1 MEDLQ
6 KMDLKTLKSKTVR
19 ELTEI
24 AIKLGIEDYA
34 TLLKQELIFKI
45 LEGNNQEDETLE
57 GDGLLEIIALDK
69 DNKYG
74 FLRSPNTNYQQGK
87 NDIYVSPAQI
97 KKFGLRTGHFV
108 SGQIRAPKEGEK
120 YFALT
125 KVESVNDA
133 NPEVIKKII
142 MFENLTPLHPND
154 RFKLENTIFGIENE
168 TLRILDLF
176 APVGKGQ
183 RALIVSPPKAG
194 KTTIMRQIANA
205 IAENHPDAKIMMLLV
220 DERPEEVTEM
230 QRSIKGEV
238 ISSTFDE
245 KPEKHIS
252 VARMVLEKAKREVE
266 YGKDVVILL
275 DSITRLARA
284 YNAAAPHSGRI
295 LSGGVDANAL
305 YEPKRF
311 YGAARNI
318 EEGGSLTII
327 ATALVD
333 TGSRMDEVI
342 FEEFKGT
349 GNLELVLDRRLAE
362 MRVYPALDINK
373 SGTRK
378 EELLLE
384 RSTLNK
390 IWILRKML
398 APMNNIESM
407 RFMKEKINQTDTNQE
422 LFKLMTSG
430 GSI

>member
-6 KMDLKTLKSKTVR
+6 KMDLKTLKGMTVR

-24 AIKLGIEDYA
+24 ALKLGIEDYA

-45 LEGNNQEDETLE
+45 LEGNSQEEEGLE

-97 KKFGLRTGHFV
+97 KKFGLRTGHYV

-120 YFALT
+120 YFALL
-125 KVESVNDA
+125 KIDSVNDA
-133 NPEVIKKII
+133 DPELIKKII

-154 RFKLENTIFGIENE
+154 RFKLENRKFGIENE

-176 APVGKGQ
+176 APLGKGQ

-205 IAENHPDAKIMMLLV
+205 IAENHPQAKIMMLLV

-252 VARMVLEKAKREVE
+252 VARMVLDKAKREVE

-311 YGAARNI
+311 YGAARNL

-327 ATALVD
+327 ATALID

-362 MRVYPALDINK
+362 MRIYPAIDINK

-384 RSTLNK
+384 TSTLNK

-398 APMNNIESM
+398 APMSNIESM
-407 RFMKEKINQTDTNQE
+407 KFMKEKIVKTDDNTE

-430 GSI
+430 SL